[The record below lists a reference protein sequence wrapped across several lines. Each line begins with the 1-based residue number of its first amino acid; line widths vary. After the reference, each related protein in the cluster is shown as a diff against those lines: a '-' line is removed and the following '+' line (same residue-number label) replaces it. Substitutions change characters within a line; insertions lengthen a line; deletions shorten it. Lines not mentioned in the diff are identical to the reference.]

1 MSFTDSIRFVLVAP
15 SHPGNIGAAARAI
28 KTMGFGRLVV
38 VQPKHADY
46 RAHPEAVALATGAS
60 DVLAASAS
68 FESLTEA
75 LSGVR
80 TAFAMTG
87 YDRQFGPPLIELR
100 ACAADAAER
109 VNARGEEVA
118 FVFGTE
124 RSGLENEDVE
134 RCQVCCAIPANP
146 AFSSLNLAQS
156 VQVAAYECQV
166 ALRGTTG
173 LQEGQRRFEPEE
185 VPARIEALEGFYGH
199 LEQALIVV
207 GALDPSEPKRLM
219 QRLRR
224 LFNRARPTQTE
235 IDVLRGVTAAIIES
249 RADRAG
255 RKHGR

>member
-1 MSFTDSIRFVLVAP
+1 MATPADRVRFVLVAP

-28 KTMGFGRLVV
+28 KTMGFTRLVV

-46 RAHPEAVALATGAS
+46 RGHPEAVALATGAA

-68 FESLTEA
+68 FATLTEA
-75 LSGVR
+75 LAGVR
-80 TAFAMTG
+80 TAYAMTG
-87 YDRQFGPPLIELR
+87 YDRQFGPPLADLR
-100 ACAADAAER
+100 TCAADS
-109 VNARGEEVA
+109 ARAVGAGEDIA

-134 RCQVCCAIPANP
+134 RCQMCCAIPADP

-156 VQVAAYECQV
+156 VQVTAYECQL
-166 ALRGTTG
+166 ALRGG
-173 LQEGQRRFEPEE
+173 VSVHEGQRRFVPEE
-185 VPARIEALEGFYGH
+185 VPAPVEALEGFYAH

-207 GALDPSEPKRLM
+207 GALDPEEPKRLM

-255 RKHGR
+255 RKRGR